1 MGQSDFQATTLYEF
15 PLDINQ
21 VLNLVNNIAEGVY
34 GIDINGKCTF
44 CNKTALKL
52 LRYESSHQLIGQH
65 MHSLIHHTYP
75 DGSAYPKDRCSQRP
89 TLRTGEIVHRTDEW
103 LWRKDGTGFPVEYWS
118 YPIYDKNKIVGAIIA
133 FLDISER
140 VSAQNELH
148 NSLERY
154 RLLIESTQVVP
165 WEYDLYSSR
174 FTFISPQASRMF
186 GYPITDWYRANFWE
200 SHVHPDDKINVIRN
214 RYTAMLSQRA
224 FEIEYR
230 MLRQSGSPLYVKNYI
245 SVIRHND
252 QPCTLRGVFAD
263 ITSDKLQQEQLRLA
277 AVTFETSEAIVITD
291 PDSHIVKT
299 NNAFSEV
306 TGYRADEVVGKT
318 IDILRSD
325 QHDHAFY
332 NKMWH
337 DLKNN
342 HRWQGE
348 VWSKRK
354 NGELFPEWL
363 TITAVRDEQGET
375 SHYVAIF
382 TDITERKDAEAKIRY
397 QASYDAL
404 TQLPNRKLLHL
415 SLEQATSAAVHFQ
428 HTGALLLLDL
438 DEFKIINDSLGHR
451 AGDKLLV
458 SVAKRLKKLISA
470 GDTLARIGGDEFAIL
485 IPDLGADL
493 EWSTQYAKE
502 LGERVCRS
510 LDDGF
515 EIHQQLIHLSTSIGI
530 ALFPNGT
537 TNADDLLRQ
546 ADTAMFR
553 AKANGKNN
561 FLCFSPEMQMAVE
574 KRLSIQSEL
583 KQAIDSDQL
592 ELYYQP
598 QFDHAD
604 KLVGAEALVRWN
616 HPEKGLIPPNDFIP
630 TAEQTGLI
638 ISLGRWVLED
648 ACKTYA
654 NWCLSDLQPPPRIS
668 VNVSSHQF
676 HQSGFIEMIEGCLQR
691 NNMSADKLELEITE
705 EVLIRDMEK
714 TIDIIQQLKD
724 LGVYFSIDDFGTGYS
739 SLGYLRNLPIN
750 QLKIDRSFIQNL
762 PNNASDA
769 LITDTIIAMASHMG
783 LQVIAEGVET
793 AAQLAFLKEK
803 QCDFFQGFYFS
814 RPLPLAEFEQQI
826 LIPK

>member
-1 MGQSDFQATTLYEF
+1 MGQSDFQASTLYEF

-21 VLNLVNNIAEGVY
+21 ILNLVNNIAEGVY

-89 TLRTGEIVHRTDEW
+89 TLQTGEIVHRTDEW
-103 LWRKDGTGFPVEYWS
+103 LWRNDGTGFAVEYWS
-118 YPIYDKNKIVGAIIA
+118 YPIYDKDKIVGAIIA

-174 FTFISPQASRMF
+174 FTFISPQASAMF
-186 GYPITDWYRANFWE
+186 GYPITDWYEANFWE
-200 SHVHPDDKINVIRN
+200 SHVHPDDRINVIRN

-224 FEIEYR
+224 FEMEYR
-230 MLRQSGSPLYVKNYI
+230 MLRKDGSPLYVKNYI

-291 PDSHIVKT
+291 PNSHIVKT
-299 NNAFSEV
+299 NSAFTEI
-306 TGYRADEVVGKT
+306 TGYRADEVIGKT
-318 IDILRSD
+318 INILRSD

-332 NKMWH
+332 TKMWH
-337 DLKNN
+337 DLQQN

-348 VWSKRK
+348 IWNKRK

-363 TITAVRDEQGET
+363 TITAVRNEQGET

-382 TDITERKDAEAKIRY
+382 TDISERKAAEEKIRY

-404 TQLPNRKLLHL
+404 TKLPNRKLLHH

-451 AGDKLLV
+451 AGDKLLIA
-458 SVAKRLKKLISA
+458 VAKRLKNLISA

-485 IPDLGADL
+485 IPDLGADI

-530 ALFPNGT
+530 ALFPNGST
-537 TNADDLLRQ
+537 SADDLLRQ

-583 KQAIDSDQL
+583 KQAIDAGQL

-604 KLVGAEALVRWN
+604 NLVGAEALVRWN

-638 ISLGRWVLED
+638 IPLGRWVLEE
-648 ACKTYA
+648 ACRSYA
-654 NWCLSDLQPPPRIS
+654 AWCLSDLQPPPRIS

-705 EVLIRDMEK
+705 EVLIQDMET

-762 PNNASDA
+762 PDNASDA

-793 AAQLAFLKEK
+793 TAQLAFLKEK

-814 RPLPLAEFEQQI
+814 KPLPLSEFEQQI
-826 LIPK
+826 LKPK